1 MTGLIQANIEEIVN
15 RLSDIKWQSVLFEA
29 ITNSLQ
35 AKAKN
40 IDIKFITNIKSQ
52 LDNLNI
58 QSKVEQVI
66 VEDDGEGF
74 TAQNIIS
81 FQKYLTPHK
90 KNLGCKGVGRF
101 FYLKKFEN
109 VHITSLDHEINF
121 FLNKDINLVS
131 SETKFDKTTVYL
143 NKPKLDIILEK
154 NSLERMIRE
163 HFIADFKLRQNE
175 VIISVFEDSQLLFKI
190 MKSENPIFEDKEFT
204 IRGHGFTL
212 AYLFENNLVTKNN
225 GYYCAGGRVVIKNS
239 ELDQKK
245 KWRGVKGVNL
255 SFLLISS
262 YFDERVNDAR
272 DDFSIYPQQ
281 ANRSI
286 LNELAWEDIH
296 LELTKQVKQIALER
310 GINLEDIAQQ
320 NLELAIKESPYLA
333 YYLRSNEDILDAKS
347 LIDNARKQQELDKE
361 KLRNNLMLDENSFQ
375 HILNIVTQSELA
387 EYIFDRQ
394 KIIDKLKVLVDQ
406 NELENKLHDLFM
418 KRKTKNENKDY
429 RSNNLWLFDDRF
441 MSYDKVFSDKQIR
454 EIFPNLNDNLERPD
468 ILSIISN
475 TYDKDEM
482 TDIVIIELKKA
493 SDVITPARA
502 EEQLIDYAGYINDAY
517 QDRKIRIWT
526 YAFLKFDNK
535 TERSLQNK
543 GYNRVFT
550 KSKFPIYYQSFK
562 DVNAVIN
569 FIDYYALAEDAHNR
583 NHLFMKILRGETLS
597 NEES

>member
-1 MTGLIQANIEEIVN
+1 MTGVIPTNITEIVN
-15 RLSDIKWQSVLFEA
+15 RLDNIKWQSIIFEA
-29 ITNSLQ
+29 IANAIQANAKIININFMTDKVDSL
-35 AKAKN
+35 A
-40 IDIKFITNIKSQ
+40 
-52 LDNLNI
+52 LNI
-58 QSKVEQVI
+58 APKVTCI
-66 VEDDGEGF
+66 AIEDNGDGF
-74 TAQNIIS
+74 TPDNIAS
-81 FQKYLTPHK
+81 FKTHLSSHK
-90 KNLGCKGVGRF
+90 KHLGCKGIGRF

-109 VHITSLDHEINF
+109 VHITSLNHEINF
-121 FLNKDINLVS
+121 VMNTNIDVKES
-131 SETKFDKTTVYL
+131 SNNYDKTTVYL
-143 NKPKLDIILEK
+143 NQPREEIVVEYASLEK
-154 NSLERMIRE
+154 NIRE
-163 HFIADFKLRQNE
+163 HFIADFKLRVNDEIQIVVYQDKQE
-175 VIISVFEDSQLLFKI
+175 LFKI
-190 MKSENPIFEDKEFT
+190 KSTENPVFQEKIFNVGIHEFCLSY
-204 IRGHGFTL
+204 TL
-212 AYLFENNLVTKNN
+212 DQQINKYD

-239 ELDQKK
+239 QLDAKK
-245 KWRGVKGVNL
+245 KWRKLTGFNI
-255 SFLLISS
+255 SFLLTSD
-262 YFDERVNDAR
+262 YFTHHVNDVR
-272 DDFSIYPQQ
+272 DDFVIKPKQ
-281 ANRSI
+281 ANHNI
-286 LNELAWEDIH
+286 LNELSWEDIH
-296 LELTKQVKQIALER
+296 IELTKQVKQIAI
-310 GINLEDIAQQ
+310 GQDINLEDIARQ
-320 NLELAIKESPYLA
+320 NLELAINESPYLVH
-333 YYLRSNEDILDAKS
+333 YLRSNEDILDAKS

-375 HILNIVTQSELA
+375 YILNIVTQSELA

-394 KIIDKLKVLVDQ
+394 KIIDKLKALVDQ

-418 KRKTKNENKDY
+418 KRKTKNENRDY

-454 EIFPNLNDNLERPD
+454 EIFPNLSDNLERPD

-475 TYDKDEM
+475 TYDKDEI
-482 TDIVIIELKKA
+482 TDIVVIELKKA
-493 SDVITPARA
+493 SDAITPARA

>member
-1 MTGLIQANIEEIVN
+1 MTGVIPTNITEIVN
-15 RLSDIKWQSVLFEA
+15 RLDNIKWQSIIFEA
-29 ITNSLQ
+29 IANAIQANAKIININFMTDKVDSL
-35 AKAKN
+35 A
-40 IDIKFITNIKSQ
+40 
-52 LDNLNI
+52 LNI
-58 QSKVEQVI
+58 APKVTCI
-66 VEDDGEGF
+66 AIEDNGDGF
-74 TAQNIIS
+74 TPDNIAS
-81 FQKYLTPHK
+81 FKTHLSSHK
-90 KNLGCKGVGRF
+90 KHLGCKGIGRF

-109 VHITSLDHEINF
+109 VHITSLNHEINF
-121 FLNKDINLVS
+121 VMNTNIDVKES
-131 SETKFDKTTVYL
+131 SNNYDKTTVYL
-143 NKPKLDIILEK
+143 NQPREEIVVEYASLEK
-154 NSLERMIRE
+154 NIRE
-163 HFIADFKLRQNE
+163 HFIADFKLRVNDEIQIVVYQDKQE
-175 VIISVFEDSQLLFKI
+175 LFKI
-190 MKSENPIFEDKEFT
+190 KSTENPVFQEKIFNVGIHEFCLSY
-204 IRGHGFTL
+204 TL
-212 AYLFENNLVTKNN
+212 DQQINKYD

-239 ELDQKK
+239 QLDAKK
-245 KWRGVKGVNL
+245 KWRKLTGFNI
-255 SFLLISS
+255 SFLLTSD
-262 YFDERVNDAR
+262 YFTHHVNDVR
-272 DDFSIYPQQ
+272 DDFVIKPKQ
-281 ANRSI
+281 ANHNI
-286 LNELAWEDIH
+286 LNELSWEDIH
-296 LELTKQVKQIALER
+296 IELTKQVKQIAI
-310 GINLEDIAQQ
+310 GQDINLEDIARQ
-320 NLELAIKESPYLA
+320 NLELAINESPYLVH
-333 YYLRSNEDILDAKS
+333 YLRSNEDILDAKS

-375 HILNIVTQSELA
+375 YILNIVTQSELA

-394 KIIDKLKVLVDQ
+394 KIIDKLKALVDQ

-418 KRKTKNENKDY
+418 KRKTKNENRDY

-454 EIFPNLNDNLERPD
+454 EIFPNLSDNLERPD

-475 TYDKDEM
+475 TYDKDEI
-482 TDIVIIELKKA
+482 TDIVVIELKKA
-493 SDVITPARA
+493 SDAITPARA

-517 QDRKIRIWT
+517 RDRKIRIWT